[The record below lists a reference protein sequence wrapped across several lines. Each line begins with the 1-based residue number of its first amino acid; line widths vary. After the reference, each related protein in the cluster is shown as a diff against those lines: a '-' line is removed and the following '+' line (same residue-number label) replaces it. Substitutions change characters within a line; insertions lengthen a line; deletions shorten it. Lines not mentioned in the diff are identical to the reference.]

1 MVDKNTNIFD
11 LVEEVNKE
19 KKKSSIQRE
28 KEMNDIYSMLDD
40 IKKDNNVSI
49 DDVREKIN
57 NYTSEKTN
65 TAINDKLENYSNT
78 VKKPEVPS
86 SIDNYDKYS
95 ECVLAFITAVDYGT
109 NNSRQYVE
117 GHKEALEKYYS
128 EIKNNHKDIYVVE
141 GRINEEINSYSS
153 KSSLRDKGY
162 YDGLFYVH
170 KSLKKAKEL
179 LTGKVNNLLVKKLG

>member
-40 IKKDNNVSI
+40 IKNDNDISI
-49 DDVREKIN
+49 DDVREKVN
-57 NYTSEKTN
+57 NYASDKKDN
-65 TAINDKLENYSNT
+65 INDKLENYSNT
-78 VKKPEVPS
+78 VKKPEVPNHVN
-86 SIDNYDKYS
+86 DYDKYS
-95 ECVLAFITAVDYGT
+95 ECVLAFITSVDYGT
-109 NNSRQYVE
+109 NNSREYVE
-117 GHKEALEKYYS
+117 GHKEALEKYYL

-141 GRINEEINSYSS
+141 AHINEELNNYTS
-153 KSSLRDKGY
+153 KSSIRDKGY